1 MGDRAMLRLF
11 GKKSGTNPASQR
23 SFSEAQAAVE
33 ALYAMETQANLA
45 ALRERQR
52 NNKNEKMV
60 AHYLEYWPMAIG
72 IAISLV
78 AAQIHDML
86 LPLGPWAMGLVFPF
100 VVIAGR
106 PEIYMG
112 DKVAALLPVAML
124 YLQFPLEGFM
134 ARTVLKG
141 KVTVHGVIVQVLFY
155 HMLGIVELILLNGFM
170 ASSVTK

>member
-1 MGDRAMLRLF
+1 MLRLF
-11 GKKSGTNPASQR
+11 GKKSGSNANPQA
-23 SFSEAQAAVE
+23 SFSEAQAAIE

-60 AHYLEYWPMAIG
+60 AHYVEYWPMAVG
-72 IAISLV
+72 IALSLV
-78 AAQIHDML
+78 APQLHDML
-86 LPLGPWAMGLVFPF
+86 LPLGPWAMSLVFPF
-100 VVIAGR
+100 AVIAGR

-141 KVTVHGVIVQVLFY
+141 KVTVHGVVVQVLFY
-155 HMLGIVELILLNGFM
+155 HMLAITELFLLNGFM
-170 ASSVTK
+170 APTVTK

>member
-1 MGDRAMLRLF
+1 MLRLF
-11 GKKSGTNPASQR
+11 AKKSGAIDAALVNR
-23 SFSEAQAAVE
+23 SNALEAVE

-52 NNKNEKMV
+52 NNKQQKMV
-60 AHYLEYWPMAIG
+60 NHYLEYWPMCVG

-78 AAQIHDML
+78 ASPIHDML
-86 LPLGPWAMGLVFPF
+86 QPLGTWAMSIVFPF

-106 PEIYMG
+106 PEVYMG

-155 HMLGIVELILLNGFM
+155 HMLAIAELFLLNGFM
-170 ASSVTK
+170 APTVTK

>member
-1 MGDRAMLRLF
+1 MSRWF
-11 GKKSGTNPASQR
+11 GKKSGADDAALVSR
-23 SFSEAQAAVE
+23 SNALEAVE

-52 NNKNEKMV
+52 DNKQQKMV
-60 AHYLEYWPMAIG
+60 SHYLEYWPMAIG

-78 AAQIHDML
+78 ASQIHDML
-86 LPLGPWAMGLVFPF
+86 VPLGPWAMSLVFPF

-155 HMLGIVELILLNGFM
+155 HMLAITELFLLNGFM
-170 ASSVTK
+170 PPSVTK